1 MKLSIIIPAKNEE
14 HYIKKALQSVKNQ
27 FQKGDEV
34 IVVCSSCTDQTE
46 QVAKRYT
53 KKVYN
58 HKGNVSEARN
68 YGAKKAKNNILI
80 FLDADSTI
88 SNNLLKEIRKTIES
102 GAIGGTCKT
111 QTLEPS
117 WKADIIWAIGNFGRN
132 FFLAASGL
140 FFCTKETFNK
150 VKGYDEKLT
159 IAEDT
164 YLILALK
171 KHGKLKYIRNAH
183 IKTSARRM
191 EKEGYL
197 KTIYIQFKGFFIK
210 SFNQY

>member
-150 VKGYDEKLT
+150 VR
-159 IAEDT
+159 DT
-164 YLILALK
+164 T
-171 KHGKLKYIRNAH
+171 RN
-183 IKTSARRM
+183 
-191 EKEGYL
+191 
-197 KTIYIQFKGFFIK
+197 
-210 SFNQY
+210 